1 MEVAGGWFTA
11 ALWLVLG
18 ATITVTGLRARHHER
33 SRRVAVVAVA
43 FMWVVGGALVNLLTL
58 VQGGDYS
65 GFADGS
71 PSTFV
76 TDTWE
81 SLVVPHAAVV
91 IGLLVGF
98 EAVAGLLVLVPG
110 RTRQVALG
118 LLVAF
123 DLLLVSFGWGF
134 LLWTVPVT
142 AGLVGLWYAERAGVP
157 DRSAPSA
164 ATPVTG

>member
-11 ALWLVLG
+11 VLWLALG
-18 ATITVTGLRARHHER
+18 STITVTGLRARDHER
-33 SRRVAVVAVA
+33 SRRIAVVAVA
-43 FMWVVGGALVNLLTL
+43 VMWVVGGALVNLLTL

-81 SLVVPHAAVV
+81 SLAVPHAAVF
-91 IGLLVGF
+91 I
-98 EAVAGLLVLVPG
+98 GLLVLVPG

-123 DLLLVSFGWGF
+123 DLLLVCFGWGF
-134 LLWTVPVT
+134 LLWPVPVT
-142 AGLVGLWYAERAGVP
+142 AGLLGLWYAERAHAP
-157 DRSAPSA
+157 ARTAPSA